1 MRPRIRGTLSFA
13 FALSI
18 STLCPTGQAA
28 AQSLRPLTPEDVV
41 NFWSIGS
48 STLSPDGEWLAVEV
62 RRPPTSPSRFRG
74 PSLRGERSDVWLVS
88 ARTGETRNLTD
99 GQRDSTGAFSP
110 LWSPD
115 GDRLAFLS
123 TRGRDD
129 RIHIFVWERQRDRTR
144 SPSSQGVLDRA
155 AFVVGPNSS
164 NGLAWLDDQSLLFV
178 SPPRGY
184 GLTTMDIAPEEWRKA
199 RLGEEPTVSVLESGS
214 AITPRER
221 PKSRLMHLDV
231 VSGES
236 TDLAEVPPE
245 DPLQSVTV
253 TAPALGSGVL
263 IIQADLGP
271 HAPPPA
277 HPLLSS
283 TSRLT
288 RIAVISSEE
297 PSAPEWIEDVPGA
310 GSRVEWLPDGSAA
323 IAPGRV
329 SDDEDEARLF
339 LVSPGAEAVRT
350 LETDSLEITS
360 ARWTPDGDLLVFA
373 QPRSADEAEG
383 PTAAPGGET
392 PQEEPDSLAA
402 DSIKRANRSNWWL
415 LSRDLT
421 NARNLT
427 AGLEEVPRSL
437 LPVLDGATFVGLAD
451 STLWLVNTR
460 SATASPV
467 STSSDSKF
475 TSIVWPSRSGA
486 RPPLSPVVIAQAGE
500 GADRRLYRL
509 DLGATEAEVREFP
522 QPTPRAGLQ
531 VFDPERSLAVY
542 QGTERTGT
550 YLWLGDGE
558 SPRFDT
564 AISLNTALADI
575 ADARRMLIEYRGV
588 EGDSLKG
595 VLLLPP
601 GYEEGKR
608 YPLVTWVYA
617 GSVFRDTLSFSFEK
631 SSGSSLNPQ
640 LFTAHGYAVL
650 FPSMPLEGDGVAS
663 DPYIDL
669 PKGVLAA
676 VDKVIDLGIADP
688 ERLAVAGHSYGG
700 YSTYTLVSY
709 TNRFQAA
716 IAMDGDANLLTSYA
730 KFDADQRYWDN
741 AQERREGATW
751 SETSQGRMG
760 EPPWSALWRYLRN
773 SPFFYLDR
781 IETPLM
787 IIQSDMDFVPVI
799 HGEEMFAG
807 LYRLG
812 KTARFVRY
820 WGEGHS
826 PASPANIRDMWQRIY
841 EWLDE
846 YLAQPQK
853 EEKE

>member
-1 MRPRIRGTLSFA
+1 
-13 FALSI
+13 
-18 STLCPTGQAA
+18 
-28 AQSLRPLTPEDVV
+28 
-41 NFWSIGS
+41 
-48 STLSPDGEWLAVEV
+48 
-62 RRPPTSPSRFRG
+62 
-74 PSLRGERSDVWLVS
+74 VWLVS

-115 GDRLAFLS
+115 GERLAFLS
-123 TRGRDD
+123 TRGGDD
-129 RIHIFVWERQRDRTR
+129 RLHLFVWEREGNRTR

-155 AFVVGPNSS
+155 AFLIGPHSS
-164 NGLAWLDDQSLLFV
+164 MGLAWMDDRSLLFV
-178 SPPRGY
+178 SPPPGY
-184 GLTTMDIAPEEWRKA
+184 GLTTTDIAPEEWKKA

-214 AITPRER
+214 AITDRLR
-221 PKSRLMHLDV
+221 PKSRLIRLDV
-231 VSGES
+231 ASGES
-236 TDLAEVPPE
+236 TTLAEVPPE

-253 TAPALGSGVL
+253 TAPALAGDVL

-271 HAPPPA
+271 HAPPPVQ
-277 HPLLSS
+277 PLSS
-283 TSRLT
+283 SMSRLT
-288 RIAVISSEE
+288 RIAIISSEE
-297 PSAPEWIEDVPGA
+297 PSSPEWIEDVPGA

-339 LVSPGAEAVRT
+339 LVSPAADVVRT
-350 LETDSLEITS
+350 LETDSLEISS

-373 QPRSADEAEG
+373 GPRSVDEAGE
-383 PTAAPGGET
+383 TAAPGGEM
-392 PQEEPDSLAA
+392 PQEESDSLAA

-415 LSRDLT
+415 LSRDL
-421 NARNLT
+421 AQAQNLT
-427 AGLEEVPRSL
+427 ADLEEVPRSL
-437 LPVLDGATFVGLAD
+437 IPVLDGATFVGLAD

-460 SATASPV
+460 AASASPV
-467 STSSDSKF
+467 SIPSDPKF
-475 TSIVWPSRSGA
+475 TSIVWPSRSGT

-500 GADRRLYRL
+500 GGERRLYRL
-509 DLGATEAEVREFP
+509 DLSATEAEVRDFP
-522 QPTPRAGLQ
+522 QPTSRAGLE
-531 VFDPERSLAVY
+531 VFDPDRSLAVF

-558 SPRFDT
+558 SPEFNT
-564 AISLNTALADI
+564 AITLNSTLAEI

-588 EGDSLKG
+588 EGDSLEG
-595 VLLLPP
+595 VVLLPS
-601 GYEEGKR
+601 GYEDGKR

-631 SSGSSLNPQ
+631 GSGSALNPQ

-650 FPSMPLEGDGVAS
+650 FPSMPLSGDGVAS

-669 PKGVLAA
+669 PKGVIAA

-688 ERLAVAGHSYGG
+688 EQLAVAGHSYGG

-709 TNRFQAA
+709 TNRFKAA

-781 IETPLM
+781 IDTPLL

-799 HGEEMFAG
+799 HGEEMFSG

-820 WGEGHS
+820 WGEGHV
-826 PASPANIRDMWQRIY
+826 PASPANVRDMWSRIY
-841 EWLDE
+841 EWLDA
-846 YLAQPQK
+846 YLSQP
-853 EEKE
+853 EKEKKE